1 MHSIK
6 QNLHPRVLLKFWS
19 FLCLIINVLQQPL
32 AVGAIDDVANVS
44 PCELETIINQ
54 LINPSPQYRM
64 HVAAL
69 RNQLRNILQ
78 ERQFEQGEEQNLLD
92 ENDDYGREEDK
103 RSVAALAAQGL
114 LNHNHKAAAAA
125 AKRSLATLAKNGQL
139 PTTDPNIIPDD
150 EEERTEDKRY
160 VGALARSGGLAGYGK
175 RNIGTL
181 ARDYQL
187 PQNGKRNLATMA
199 RLGMLGNRYP
209 TKRNLAA
216 LARYNSQRYYDMAE
230 KRSLAAL
237 KASPV
242 HGGGF
247 QQKRADI
254 DDEDEVYIPAEYNYV
269 DPAAYYWNYATYAD
283 LDWGDFGRAQKRFL
297 DTSKDPELFGI
308 ENAVPLPEEDSVEEF
323 AEDEVEYYPQH
334 ERLRQPIAAVCKR
347 CFVPYRPVV
356 NLGAY
361 GGVRGR
367 WPMYV
372 QQEDHA
378 RSINTNHL
386 PSASNLRHPA
396 AVAAPVH
403 SWGTPPRIT
412 ALNRRSLYENNNDP
426 IKNNYQY

>member
-54 LINPSPQYRM
+54 LINPSPRYRM

-297 DTSKDPELFGI
+297 GRVLPPTRATTSTHR
-308 ENAVPLPEEDSVEEF
+308 S
-323 AEDEVEYYPQH
+323 
-334 ERLRQPIAAVCKR
+334 RL
-347 CFVPYRPVV
+347 
-356 NLGAY
+356 
-361 GGVRGR
+361 
-367 WPMYV
+367 
-372 QQEDHA
+372 
-378 RSINTNHL
+378 
-386 PSASNLRHPA
+386 
-396 AVAAPVH
+396 
-403 SWGTPPRIT
+403 
-412 ALNRRSLYENNNDP
+412 
-426 IKNNYQY
+426 

>member
-297 DTSKDPELFGI
+297 GRVLPPTRATTSTHR
-308 ENAVPLPEEDSVEEF
+308 S
-323 AEDEVEYYPQH
+323 
-334 ERLRQPIAAVCKR
+334 RL
-347 CFVPYRPVV
+347 
-356 NLGAY
+356 
-361 GGVRGR
+361 
-367 WPMYV
+367 
-372 QQEDHA
+372 
-378 RSINTNHL
+378 
-386 PSASNLRHPA
+386 
-396 AVAAPVH
+396 
-403 SWGTPPRIT
+403 
-412 ALNRRSLYENNNDP
+412 
-426 IKNNYQY
+426 